1 LFSFVQQNPEQHKA
15 TNPGIHIRFVQQIFV
30 HYLFNNVFMNKV
42 VQQEFVNVFVQQSNN
57 TDLFNKNLSMILF
70 NKRVDKQ
77 SNKTQTGSRCETIR
91 GSSLLRAF
99 DTGCGLCGARGGG
112 AALREGDTMSP
123 SWGGGVWL
131 VKSWLAGGRLS
142 SSSRYEL
149 EM

>member
-42 VQQEFVNVFVQQSNN
+42 VQQDFVHVFVQQSNN
-57 TDLFNKNLSMILF
+57 TNLFNKNLSMILF

-91 GSSLLRAF
+91 GRSLLLRVGSAAQ
-99 DTGCGLCGARGGG
+99 GGGGGGSAARRRHHVPLLRGGG
-112 AALREGDTMSP
+112 
-123 SWGGGVWL
+123 
-131 VKSWLAGGRLS
+131 LAGEKLAGWWPA
-142 SSSRYEL
+142 EL
-149 EM
+149 ELQI